1 MAAAACAS
9 LLTLAAM
16 ASPAGATGRAPT
28 VVPPKAYYLSLG
40 DSMGF
45 GLQFDKLDLLLEAG
59 AYSPDAFDTGYTDVL
74 GARMRQLRPGQQTA
88 NFSCPGETTAT
99 MVEGG
104 CFFTNP
110 EPEGAGLTLH
120 LPYPG
125 SQLDAAVWFL
135 KAHPGQVSPVTV
147 SIGGIDAADVIGDQ
161 CGGDAACVEQSGLR
175 DNLARGLDRI
185 LGTLRQAAPDTE
197 IVLVALHNP
206 FTVDHPET
214 DALWRRTYTKVERAA
229 ARRNGARF
237 SDFSKI
243 VERGDACQLTFL
255 CGSGDSHPT
264 DEGYRRI
271 AGQVFRVAGY
281 ERLVRCGRK

>member
-9 LLTLAAM
+9 LLAVAAM
-16 ASPAGATGRAPT
+16 ASPASARGGPPR

-45 GLQFDKLDLLLEAG
+45 GLQFDKLDLLLAAG
-59 AYSPDAFDTGYTDVL
+59 TYSPDKFDTGYTDVL
-74 GARMRQLRPGQQTA
+74 GARMRRIRPGQQTA

-135 KAHPGQVSPVTV
+135 KAHPGQVSPITV

-175 DNLARGLDRI
+175 DHLARGLDRI
-185 LGTLRQAAPDTE
+185 LSTLRHAAPGTE
-197 IVLVALHNP
+197 LVLVALHNP

-214 DALWRRTYTKVERAA
+214 DALWRSTYTKVERAA

-243 VERGDACQLTFL
+243 VERGDVCQLTFL

-264 DEGYRRI
+264 DEGYRRL
-271 AGQVFRVAGY
+271 AGQVFGVAGY
-281 ERLVRCGRK
+281 ERLARCVRP